1 MTRRSVQRIA
11 ISVAALVFGAVAFT
25 IYGQRTRTASVEAR
39 TTQTAAPQ
47 IVPVAEVIRTD
58 LSRTVKLTAEFTPFQ
73 DVDVMSKVA
82 GYVKQIYVDVG
93 DRVKE
98 GQLLATLEVPEM
110 ADELAKA
117 SASINRS
124 TAEVAHA
131 RDEIRRAESA
141 HQMVHLSYTRL
152 AAVMQ
157 SRPGLIAQQEIDD
170 AHSRDLVAEAQVSA
184 AQSNLA
190 AAEEAVGMNRADQA
204 KTKTLIAYTRVA
216 APFSGVVTKRYADTG
231 AMIQAGT
238 ASQTQARPLVRLA
251 QSSMLRLILPVPES
265 MVPSIH
271 LGQSVDVTVPSLG
284 RTLPGRVARFAH
296 EVDRS
301 TRTMQTEVD
310 VPNPNY
316 VLIPGMYAEVSL
328 ALERRDH
335 VLSIP
340 LGAIDPGEEVSK
352 VFVVTPAGTV
362 EIRDVALGI
371 ETADRAEIRSGV
383 KQGEFVI
390 TGKRAGLKPG
400 QHVTPKLTVSA
411 KSA

>member
-1 MTRRSVQRIA
+1 
-11 ISVAALVFGAVAFT
+11 
-25 IYGQRTRTASVEAR
+25 
-39 TTQTAAPQ
+39 
-47 IVPVAEVIRTD
+47 
-58 LSRTVKLTAEFTPFQ
+58 
-73 DVDVMSKVA
+73 
-82 GYVKQIYVDVG
+82 
-93 DRVKE
+93 
-98 GQLLATLEVPEM
+98 
-110 ADELAKA
+110 
-117 SASINRS
+117 
-124 TAEVAHA
+124 
-131 RDEIRRAESA
+131 
-141 HQMVHLSYTRL
+141 
-152 AAVMQ
+152 MQ

-284 RTLPGRVARFAH
+284 RTFPGRVARFAH